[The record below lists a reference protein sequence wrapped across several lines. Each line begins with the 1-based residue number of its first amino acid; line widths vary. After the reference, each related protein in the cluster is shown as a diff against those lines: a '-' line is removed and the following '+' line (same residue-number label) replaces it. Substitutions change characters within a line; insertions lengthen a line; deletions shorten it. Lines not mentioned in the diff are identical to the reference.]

1 MEYKITISSKEIDV
15 RSSQFSCEL
24 TIANTGGERFEIVD
38 MTPRLPKGVTLNDA
52 IDSSKMELSKRYDM
66 LCEKYENMIGN
77 YLVSASEKHAQEQ
90 FELMNRVL
98 KQMLSLKGV
107 FDFYKNMIL
116 AKMPKVMANQRAQLI
131 RVPVENAREAERALA
146 IAEEAGV
153 PVPELG
159 TLRYTLEILRDIE
172 QQEEFVLARRARA
185 EVQPGQEHKSVY
197 IVDAKR
203 GLFDAAS
210 YSVNFDIS
218 LRSNDGSQISRTE
231 TAPLLVTPNAA
242 TLTAVAVASA
252 LIGRAIKLLAVNPNS
267 ISFDVG
273 TVLNSA
279 SGYLLAGLTA
289 LIVFNIFDF
298 TALRDQFQAKISWR
312 AAILIGFVCGYLTDR
327 LLRTLETLL
336 GT

>member
-1 MEYKITISSKEIDV
+1 MEYKISIASKEIDA

-24 TIANTGGERFEIVD
+24 TIANTGAEPFEIVET
-38 MTPRLPKGVTLNDA
+38 TPRLPRGVTLNDA
-52 IDSSKMELSKRYDM
+52 IDASKMELSRRYDA
-66 LCEKYENMIGN
+66 LCEKFENMVGN
-77 YLVSASEKHAQEQ
+77 FLVAASEKHALNQ
-90 FELMNRVL
+90 FQMMQRVM
-98 KQMLSLKGV
+98 KEFISVRGILS
-107 FDFYKNMIL
+107 FYKDIL
-116 AKMPKVMANQRAQLI
+116 LLRTPQALVAARTNLI
-131 RVPVENAREAERALA
+131 RIPVECVREAERALV
-146 IAEEAGV
+146 IVEEAGV
-153 PVPELG
+153 QEPELG

-172 QQEEFVLARRARA
+172 QQEEFVVSRRARA

-218 LRSNDGSQISRTE
+218 LRSVDGSQISRTE
-231 TAPLLVTPNAA
+231 TAPLIVTPNAM

-252 LIGRAIKLLAVNPNS
+252 LIGRAIKLLATNPNS
-267 ISFDVG
+267 VAFDLA